1 MGVSR
6 QAIGRRQCLPELCS
20 LDQRLRSGCNKK
32 IPIFVSY
39 HGEWIHALSF
49 SSEKLH
55 VSLFLLK
62 PVLSAVLSVSRM
74 IAALELVETDEP
86 RLPGDVL
93 GHRRDWVVRYAP
105 PMAGIVH
112 ETILERVDALV
123 NVQHERIE
131 VNALLLCRVHCVVEE
146 IHQHCLATTDSA
158 VDVEP

>member
-1 MGVSR
+1 
-6 QAIGRRQCLPELCS
+6 
-20 LDQRLRSGCNKK
+20 
-32 IPIFVSY
+32 
-39 HGEWIHALSF
+39 LSF

-123 NVQHERIE
+123 EVQHERME
-131 VNALLLCRVHCVVEE
+131 VDELLLCRVHCVVEE

-158 VDVEP
+158 VDVESCESV